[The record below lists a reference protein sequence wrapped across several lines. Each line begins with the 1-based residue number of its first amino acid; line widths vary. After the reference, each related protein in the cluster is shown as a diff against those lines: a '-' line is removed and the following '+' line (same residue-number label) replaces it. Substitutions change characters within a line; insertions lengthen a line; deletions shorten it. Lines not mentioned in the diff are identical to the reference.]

1 MKIRVHDAFIIVRGS
16 RLLQYTGN
24 CPYDDDD
31 AIYHLSKSRLWWPA
45 VFSSRPIGKSYA
57 D

>member
-31 AIYHLSKSRLWWPA
+31 AIYHLSKSRLWWSA